1 MIKPKRSVAKVME
14 GLCYR
19 FPVLGELVLNN
30 LDKQSLSNCQES
42 SRVISQFLIKERFF
56 WIRII
61 QKYFENLSEFKR
73 LWEMVIS
80 RTSADTL
87 KVRDQAVLQLHGTNS
102 PGVIGSKKCENF
114 KSQSFLITMA
124 IKHWY

>member
-87 KVRDQAVLQLHGTNS
+87 KVRDQAVLQLLGSNF
-102 PGVIGSKKCENF
+102 PRVIEPKKG
-114 KSQSFLITMA
+114 L
-124 IKHWY
+124 